1 MVKMSYLDVR
11 ELLVMRDIETKLS
24 NVDNLDLLEST

>member
-24 NVDNLDLLEST
+24 TVDNLDLLEST